1 MADENAMKQD
11 SVYSSEVGLFE
22 KFDLRGKWWLP
33 DAPDDRVHGTV
44 TYSPVQGITL
54 RLDGKFQ
61 HPELQEIFL
70 LKPFKS
76 ECILGESVEDEFVT
90 LHRVFASRVSRTDTF
105 RANTLIIGE
114 RFGSVSDFRIS
125 GALIGYTNL
134 EEWTAVRMLRMEKGT
149 STDSYRVAIPTP
161 TTDLF
166 EVRDRA
172 PFQELKLVAGVQS
185 AQGVTNFSAQMR
197 AFFDCAFQHP
207 VQLREAQGIVGQ
219 LGNLLSL
226 LQGETT
232 YATQVRVKIAPAES
246 LRTANL
252 FWVPRAAEPPIVSHS
267 DMNLSF
273 QELANNAEGLFG
285 SWFANER
292 LFEPVYD
299 LLVGTY
305 GKQSERFASPSAP
318 RFPPSLKRIF
328 RTD

>member
-1 MADENAMKQD
+1 M
-11 SVYSSEVGLFE
+11 Y
-22 KFDLRGKWWLP
+22 
-33 DAPDDRVHGTV
+33 DAG
-44 TYSPVQGITL
+44 Y
-54 RLDGKFQ
+54 
-61 HPELQEIFL
+61 
-70 LKPFKS
+70 
-76 ECILGESVEDEFVT
+76 GEEEFVT

-114 RFGSVSDFRIS
+114 RFRSVSDSRIS

-172 PFQELKLVAGVQS
+172 PFRELKLVAGVQS

-226 LQGETT
+226 LQHSRDSHPSSCSARQRCETSQPRPSGQT
-232 YATQVRVKIAPAES
+232 RIAHS
-246 LRTANL
+246 RDSISSWRQRTAPEEVLNRRD
-252 FWVPRAAEPPIVSHS
+252 V
-267 DMNLSF
+267 
-273 QELANNAEGLFG
+273 
-285 SWFANER
+285 
-292 LFEPVYD
+292 
-299 LLVGTY
+299 
-305 GKQSERFASPSAP
+305 
-318 RFPPSLKRIF
+318 
-328 RTD
+328 